1 MMSADKLNQKQEA
14 FCLEYCTNGG
24 DGTAAYI
31 KAYHPANKRTA
42 AACASRLLT
51 DANIL
56 RRIRALH
63 DAAAAPKVASM
74 VEAKATLSSIMRDPE
89 APPAARIRS
98 AEALIRAAGGFMRVR
113 EDDGGFTVVTAPRDT
128 PTADGWDD
136 IVYYNPL
143 EVPPEPPDDDGD
155 GGTVIFLP
163 IQDRLEDHE
172 PDDGD
177 DERETGG

>member
-1 MMSADKLNQKQEA
+1 MSADKLNQKQEA

-31 KAYHPANKRTA
+31 KAYHPKNKRTA

-56 RRIRALH
+56 HRIRALH
-63 DAAAAPKVASM
+63 DAAATPKIASM

-113 EDDGGFTVVTAPRDT
+113 EDDGGFTITTAPRDT
-128 PTADGWDD
+128 SDAWNDVIIYDPRTG
-136 IVYYNPL
+136 
-143 EVPPEPPDDDGD
+143 PPEPPDDDGD
-155 GGTVIFLP
+155 GGTLIYLP
-163 IQDRLEDHE
+163 RMDALEDHE

>member
-1 MMSADKLNQKQEA
+1 MSADKLNQKQEA

-31 KAYHPANKRTA
+31 KAYHPKNKRTA

-56 RRIRALH
+56 HRIRALH
-63 DAAAAPKVASM
+63 DAAATPQIASM
-74 VEAKATLSSIMRDPE
+74 MEAKATLSSIMRDPE

-113 EDDGGFTVVTAPRDT
+113 EDDGGFTITTAPRDT

-136 IVYYNPL
+136 VIIYDPRTGG
-143 EVPPEPPDDDGD
+143 PPEPPDDDG
-155 GGTVIFLP
+155 GTVIYLP

-172 PDDGD
+172 PDDSD